1 MCIKIVCRRQGEEKG
16 KKIDLRQIRRKLSE
30 KFDGT
35 LKKLN
40 VPCKV
45 LFTLRKF
52 KTYLPSLKPHVDTFL

>member
-1 MCIKIVCRRQGEEKG
+1 MFAEDKEKKRG
-16 KKIDLRQIRRKLSE
+16 KKIDLQQIRRKLSE

-52 KTYLPSLKPHVDTFL
+52 KTYLPSLKPR